1 MFGKLLC
8 NQRHWIRKGIEF
20 QTFPTEAIVEPGAFI
35 YVDVGLKEW
44 DSYSSGIV
52 MDDGVLN
59 APLMRSQKNGT
70 QDFNFLLY
78 EKTTGEVKSLS
89 SVSVDT
95 AEGISTAASLAA
107 DYVGYM
113 FVMGQAKPQKRVYRV
128 TEIAIEEEGEVSVK
142 AIEYPCFDDGG
153 KTRAR
158 IADFRSNDFDVS

>member
-1 MFGKLLC
+1 
-8 NQRHWIRKGIEF
+8 
-20 QTFPTEAIVEPGAFI
+20 
-35 YVDVGLKEW
+35 
-44 DSYSSGIV
+44 

-78 EKTTGEVKSLS
+78 EKTTGAGRKSSLS

-128 TEIAIEEEGEVSVK
+128 TEIAIEEEGEVK
-142 AIEYPCFDDGG
+142 
-153 KTRAR
+153 R
-158 IADFRSNDFDVS
+158 